1 MSSIPYSIAQKP
13 RLCKSHA
20 CNSHRD
26 DIVIGGLQKDTK
38 RGMMAVCGGGMRK
51 ASGLDKVSDL
61 WYGGDPVDNLWI
73 SHEVCG

>member
-1 MSSIPYSIAQKP
+1 M
-13 RLCKSHA
+13 
-20 CNSHRD
+20 
-26 DIVIGGLQKDTK
+26 VTGGLQEDT
-38 RGMMAVCGGGMRK
+38 RCGMMAVCGGGMRE